1 MLLVNVQEVNYLYIV
16 LNIKYNVKIKYF
28 YYQYKLLGV
37 NGTERLVGNGLL
49 ESIVFG
55 TTAGLRASQTILN
68 DSVTSLE
75 TWTPLKLRYRIKVLY
90 KTILFNII
98 LFYLI

>member
-1 MLLVNVQEVNYLYIV
+1 ML
-16 LNIKYNVKIKYF
+16 F
-28 YYQYKLLGV
+28 LGV

-68 DSVTSLE
+68 SSIKLDS
-75 TWTPLKLRYRIKVLY
+75 WTPLKLRYRTKV
-90 KTILFNII
+90 NIT
-98 LFYLI
+98 YYHYYYDCNYDS